1 MDNVTRELYDWE
13 KALIGAAVVVFVIV
27 FVIVG
32 CAVCILCLIIR
43 KRIFGCLDRTWR
55 NCSAIIGISN
65 EQQAPVDNGQRAKTI
80 LYSRRPVQER
90 GTYIMHIFYA
100 CTHLYFPIK
109 LLL

>member
-1 MDNVTRELYDWE
+1 MEIVTRELCDWE
-13 KALIGAAVVVFVIV
+13 KGLIGAAVV

-32 CAVCILCLIIR
+32 CSVCILCLIIR

-65 EQQAPVDNGQRAKTI
+65 EQQAPVDNGQRAETI

-90 GTYIMHIFYA
+90 GIMHILIDFVLCMY
-100 CTHLYFPIK
+100 TFIFPYQAII
-109 LLL
+109 L